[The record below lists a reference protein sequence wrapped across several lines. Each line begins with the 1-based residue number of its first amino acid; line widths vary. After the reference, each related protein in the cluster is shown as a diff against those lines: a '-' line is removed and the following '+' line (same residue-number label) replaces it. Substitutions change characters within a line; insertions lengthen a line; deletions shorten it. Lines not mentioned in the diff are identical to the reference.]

1 MTVPVDT
8 IIDESERPGKPE
20 AAGSSLF
27 VEVALQG
34 RLLEARVCG
43 LRGRSGRE
51 EEKGRSGRRGRVSG
65 PELSR
70 WSRRRLQKLLARVE
84 GREGEWLRLWT
95 LTYPPERTPERIG
108 EAKAQLRAWLKRM
121 MRRYPGL
128 VVVWRLEPQKNGRPH
143 FHLVTWGAYIH
154 HAEAWEAWREVTGSR
169 WNRAFVYVQA
179 VRAWKRAAQY
189 ITKYVGK
196 EVWAWWEG
204 GDGEGPPSAGGSAS
218 AAAADG
224 GGRVASLDLCA
235 YWAEAGRLWGVERRC
250 LLPLGELEVVK
261 MGLRAFYR
269 LRRAARHC
277 WRGVGGRRYSGFSLF
292 TDDLG
297 SWGALVVG
305 VAG

>member
-34 RLLEARVCG
+34 RLLEARVHG
-43 LRGRSGRE
+43 PGDSRGGERE
-51 EEKGRSGRRGRVSG
+51 RQCRRRGQVSG

-95 LTYPPERTPERIG
+95 LTYPPERTPETIG
-108 EAKAQLRAWLKRM
+108 EGKAQLRAWLKRM

-179 VRAWKRAAQY
+179 VRSWKRAAQY

-196 EVWAWWEG
+196 EVGAWWEG
-204 GDGEGPPSAGGSAS
+204 GGGEGSPAAGGSAS

-235 YWAEAGRLWGVERRC
+235 YWAKAGRLWGIERRS
-250 LLPLGELEVVK
+250 LLPLGEVVVVR
-261 MGLRAFYR
+261 MGLSAYYR
-269 LRRAARHC
+269 LRRAARHV